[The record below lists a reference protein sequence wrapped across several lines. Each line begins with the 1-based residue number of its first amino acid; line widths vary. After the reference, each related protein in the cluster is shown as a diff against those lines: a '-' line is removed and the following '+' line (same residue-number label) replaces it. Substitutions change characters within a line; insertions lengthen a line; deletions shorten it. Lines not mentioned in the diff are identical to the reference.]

1 MNALPYLFAGFSGIA
16 NVEKN
21 SHAASGTLEDLSS
34 TAVRSSSNIV
44 KKLVEV
50 SPAIANTCVLRKIQ
64 ITAICVLYIIHV
76 FAN

>member
-34 TAVRSSSNIV
+34 AAAHSGSDIV
-44 KKLVEV
+44 KKLGE
-50 SPAIANTCVLRKIQ
+50 I
-64 ITAICVLYIIHV
+64 
-76 FAN
+76 

>member
-50 SPAIANTCVLRKIQ
+50 SPAIANTCI
-64 ITAICVLYIIHV
+64 LYIIHV